1 MGDIKMGK
9 LSLQSDSRQ
18 KMKRNIL
25 TTCED
30 AEMQCHRGSPP
41 TRRGI
46 NAKLNAQKFTKEIQ

>member
-25 TTCED
+25 TTGED
-30 AEMQCHRGSPP
+30 AEMQYHRGSRSEC
-41 TRRGI
+41 TEVHEGNCSMI
-46 NAKLNAQKFTKEIQ
+46 SKMEL